1 MRRVLLIDR
10 DRSSAEALASI
21 SLHEGVASRTV
32 ETLCEGVRYL
42 LEAPVS
48 LILVD
53 AGLIRLSPGEQ
64 ARLFD
69 AVAPEVPVVV
79 LVQPNTPLE
88 EHVRFEV
95 EGFHVVARPVD
106 MAEVLIKMAGDG
118 RLAPARPGAAGWV
131 RSLCG

>member
-1 MRRVLLIDR
+1 MRRVLLIDQ
-10 DRSSAEALASI
+10 DRLSAQALTAASLQEGLASR
-21 SLHEGVASRTV
+21 AV

-48 LILVD
+48 LVLVD
-53 AGLIRLSPGEQ
+53 AGLIHLSPAEQ

-69 AVAPEVPVVV
+69 AVAPEVPVVI
-79 LVQPNTPLE
+79 LVKPNAPLE

-95 EGFHVVARPVD
+95 EGFHVVAKPVD
-106 MAEVLIKMAGDG
+106 MADLLIKMAGEAPV
-118 RLAPARPGAAGWV
+118 APARAGAAGWV